1 MVNTS
6 GLQRRSTYEEV
17 MREIQLDSFKDHV
30 KLPDRIATFT
40 LEAPQLMA
48 LDPENEEAVIQFEKR
63 KRAEVARKAQVE
75 EVAQAR
81 GVSVHQLE
89 MATRPSRGDMLEA
102 PDDELDRR
110 RHELGIHQAAEIFA
124 AAHVR
129 AQNVERVRDTLRMS
143 LHAQDKSDPIARLSP
158 DDHTIFYDMST
169 PEEQDIDLHLP
180 AVPER
185 RVALPGMP
193 ARDTGIL
200 TGAAGFAGG
209 FAGGLGGTALDIGRA
224 AGPPTAQALAQALS
238 LTVHY
243 GPGAIV
249 GTAQVAA
256 GTVGLV
262 ARGLAS
268 GGQMAGRAALAASHV
283 LASTTPASHRGKDFR
298 ESAGVRLG
306 RNTLT
311 LGREALG

>member
-1 MVNTS
+1 MVNLSS
-6 GLQRRSTYEEV
+6 GLQKRSTYEEV
-17 MREIQLDSFKDHV
+17 MREIQLDSFKDAV

-48 LDPENEEAVIQFEKR
+48 MDPENEEAAIQFEKH
-63 KRAEVARKAQVE
+63 KRAETARKAQVA

-81 GVSVHQLE
+81 GVSMHQLE
-89 MATRPSRGDMLEA
+89 LATRPSRGDMLDA
-102 PDDELDRR
+102 PNDELDMR

-143 LHAQDKSDPIARLSP
+143 LH
-158 DDHTIFYDMST
+158 TIFHDMST
-169 PEEQDIDLHLP
+169 PEEQGIDLHLP

-185 RVALPGMP
+185 RVAIPAMPG
-193 ARDTGIL
+193 RDTGVL
-200 TGAAGFAGG
+200 SGAAGFAGG
-209 FAGGLGGTALDIGRA
+209 FAGGLGSTALDIGRT
-224 AGPPTAQALAQALS
+224 AGPPTAQALAHALS

-268 GGQMAGRAALAASHV
+268 GGQMASRAALAASHV

-298 ESAGVRLG
+298 ESAGIRLG

>member
-1 MVNTS
+1 MVNLSS
-6 GLQRRSTYEEV
+6 GLQKRSTYEEV
-17 MREIQLDSFKDHV
+17 MREIQLDSFKDAV

-48 LDPENEEAVIQFEKR
+48 LDPENEEAAIQFEKH
-63 KRAEVARKAQVE
+63 KRAETARKAQVQ

-81 GVSVHQLE
+81 GVSMHQLE
-89 MATRPSRGDMLEA
+89 LATRPSRGDMLDA
-102 PDDELDRR
+102 PNDELDMR

-143 LHAQDKSDPIARLSP
+143 LHAQDQSDPIARLSP
-158 DDHTIFYDMST
+158 DDHTIFHDMST
-169 PEEQDIDLHLP
+169 PEEQGIDLHLP

-200 TGAAGFAGG
+200 TGAAGFAGS
-209 FAGGLGGTALDIGRA
+209 LGGTALDIGRT
-224 AGPPTAQALAQALS
+224 AGPPTVHALAQALH

-243 GPGAIV
+243 GPGAVV

-306 RNTLT
+306 RHTLT
-311 LGREALG
+311 LGRQALG